1 MTDAK
6 LKHQSPIFG
15 SLFFLLLITL
25 AILNRSVNTPMQTD
39 WHENINSEMR
49 VIMSE
54 FKNDNLYIGFEIN
67 LSDNTYT
74 YWSNPGDSGIEP
86 DIKIS
91 TNNAI
96 NYEVLW
102 PLPEMIK
109 DQYGT
114 NYGYYGN
121 IVIPIKI
128 SLPDTRENIDL
139 YLSYNLGV
147 CNSICIP
154 IDGKIKIPML
164 DSQDYYRKKS
174 NRGIQEALKNTPFYR
189 DDGTNFINTARLQQ
203 SNNSEIINLIFSKP
217 IRRIYP
223 MTSKKF
229 FLSDIEDI
237 KDSYI
242 NYNFLLTRKMKTEK
256 ISSESFS
263 VVILNDVEFF
273 IEDFIID

>member
-256 ISSESFS
+256 VSSENFS
-263 VVILNDVEFF
+263 VVILNDEEFF